1 MGLKQRVEEEIERL
15 NPRLQELSQGEVTII
30 SIDEENATVTLRVF
44 RGILVANGINACCLW
59 AEKLLKDAIPELRE
73 VTTIWGP
80 LPNPDD
86 ASR

>member
-15 NPRLQELSQGEVTII
+15 NPRLVELSQGEVTII

-44 RGILVANGINACCLW
+44 RGILIANGINACCLW
-59 AEKLLKDAIPELRE
+59 AEKLLKDAIPELCE

-80 LPNPDD
+80 LPNPDKTEE
-86 ASR
+86 